1 MSDASRSS
9 HYVMPDFIIQNNDGE
24 LELTLSS
31 RNAPELHISKAYTEM
46 LRTYSDNKKKDKSN
60 KDALMFVKQ
69 KIDSAKWFID
79 AIKQRQNTLYFT
91 MRAIMD
97 YQNAYFFCLVT
108 KHSCGQWFWKI
119 LLKL

>member
-9 HYVMPDFIIQNNDGE
+9 QYVMPDFIIQNNDGE

-46 LRTYSDNKKKDKSN
+46 LRAYSDNKKDKSN

-69 KIDSAKWFID
+69 KSTP
-79 AIKQRQNTLYFT
+79 Q
-91 MRAIMD
+91 
-97 YQNAYFFCLVT
+97 
-108 KHSCGQWFWKI
+108 SG
-119 LLKL
+119 LLML